1 MSVKNRLKNTILQE
15 EKQLEENY
23 FFDKIEF
30 GEVLAVTSIAMLL
43 ISVHA
48 AFTINQS
55 IEDLE
60 EVNREFDEVRG
71 VMSTDNFQSSMEAL
85 ETTAVE
91 ISEDFQFVYNNFDE
105 LETELDRLEETQ
117 QDMEERYRFYQWMV
131 LISIV
136 GIVSGISIIYI

>member
-1 MSVKNRLKNTILQE
+1 MKNRLKNTILQE
-15 EKQLEENY
+15 ENQLEENY